1 MAISQIIDVNELE
14 EDLTSIAD
22 TLRLKK
28 YSLNLLNFPTEFI
41 EKINDSYKDIDW
53 FDANKPVGP
62 IYSTTS
68 YIELG
73 TLTKRKKITKVFAP
87 NATYIDATALEN
99 SSVTEL
105 ICPKCVIIYTT
116 SCGNCTNLTV
126 VDLGGSPSS
135 SQGLIRATSFS
146 GCSKLKTLILRATN
160 RVWPFTNNINVFAN
174 TPFASGKSG
183 GTLYVPRNLIESYK
197 AATNWSTILAYTKS
211 DGETLQNQILPIE
224 DSEYYTHYGD
234 GTLLPDVYE
243 SSTGK
248 LYRPIMNINMNSK
261 TIEAVM
267 EEYGTMEYLEELTLT
282 GACKM
287 IIDNTCILQ
296 TNRSLNHPGVF
307 HLDSY
312 PSLRKISI
320 QPTEIKDGNGNTVG
334 QEDTNYNKFS
344 FGHYAFYNTN
354 LNELILGR
362 VDGPYFTTGGYFS
375 GSMPCPPGTTTT
387 QIGSLNGLTITVY
400 TDQYSATAGFM
411 DTIASNTTIICK
423 DYLTGEILTSPT
435 E

>member
-1 MAISQIIDVNELE
+1 MSIQLLNVNNLE
-14 EDLTSIAD
+14 EDLESIAD
-22 TLRLKK
+22 SIRQKINNQ
-28 YSLNLLNFPTEFI
+28 SNLSFPDEFI
-41 EKINDSYKDIDW
+41 NQITNNIFNKNDW
-53 FDANKPVGP
+53 FDLNKPVGNINYP
-62 IYSTTS
+62 YTS
-68 YIELG
+68 LRLG
-73 TLTKRKKITKVFAP
+73 SFSNRKKIDNLFCD
-87 NATYIDATALEN
+87 NLTYIDAGAIN
-99 SSVTEL
+99 SCSVKMIIT
-105 ICPKCVIIYTT
+105 PKVHTLYTGA
-116 SCGNCTNLTV
+116 CQNCTNLTV

-234 GTLLPDVYE
+234 GTLLPDVHE

-248 LYRPIMNINMNSK
+248 LYRPIMNINMDSK
-261 TIEAVM
+261 TIKAVM

-282 GACKM
+282 GTCKM

-307 HLDSY
+307 NLDSY
-312 PSLRKISI
+312 SSLRKISI
-320 QPTEIKDGNGNTVG
+320 QPTEIKYGNGNMVE

-354 LNELILGR
+354 LNELILGK